1 MFDIKKQLSMLP
13 DSPGVYIMKDS
24 TGDIIYIGKA
34 KSLKNR
40 VRQYFGSHGKSSPK
54 VEAMVGNISEFEYI
68 MTDSELEALI
78 LECNL
83 IKKHR
88 PKYNIIFRDDKT
100 YPFIKVS
107 VNEDYPRV
115 LKVRSMR
122 EDGAK
127 YFGPYTSEGAVN
139 DVISLIRRIYPIRKC
154 KNDIKRMIQRG
165 ERPCINYDIG
175 KCTGPCRGIDAREQ
189 YMQMIDEIVTFLS
202 GRSETLIESIE
213 QQMQVA
219 AERLDFEKAAYFRDK
234 IGSLRILA
242 QRQKIVSKSSVDQD
256 FIAAYFYEGKA
267 CIQVFFVRE
276 GRIIG
281 REHFVV
287 EDVLEEQK
295 GEVFASF
302 IKHFYSYQGFIPSEI
317 LIESETGEDE
327 VLQSWLES
335 IKGRK
340 VHIKVPQKGEKREMI
355 EMVKKN
361 ARESAEKFS
370 NVSRLKDSQELLEEL
385 RSLLELEETP
395 NRIEAFDISNIQG
408 VDSVGSMVVFTRGRK
423 DSKEYRRFRI
433 KTVQGPDDYSSLYE
447 IVLRRLKKWSG
458 RPDLMLIDGGRG
470 QVGVVSRLL
479 LELGV
484 DIPVWGMY
492 KDDKHRTRGLV
503 SLEREIELKKSSQL
517 YRFICT
523 IQDEAHRFAI
533 DYHRSLRHGKL
544 KRSVLDD
551 IAGVGEK
558 RKLLL
563 ISHFRSV
570 ENIRNAKLEELK
582 AISGISAEVAERIY
596 MFFREEGKIDRR

>member
-1 MFDIKKQLSMLP
+1 MFDIKKQLSSLP
-13 DSPGVYIMKDS
+13 DSPGVYIMKDVE
-24 TGDIIYIGKA
+24 GHIIYIGKA

-107 VNEDYPRV
+107 VNEEYPRV

-122 EDGAK
+122 DDGAK

-165 ERPCINYDIG
+165 DRPCLNYDIG
-175 KCTGPCRGIDAREQ
+175 KCTGPCRGIDAKEQ
-189 YMQMIDEIVTFLS
+189 YMQMIDEIVMFLS
-202 GRSETLIESIE
+202 GKSEALIESIE
-213 QQMQVA
+213 EQMQA
-219 AERLDFEKAAYFRDK
+219 ASERLDFEKAAYFRDK
-234 IGSLRILA
+234 IGSIRILT

-256 FIAAYFYEGKA
+256 FIATYFYEGNA

-276 GRIIG
+276 GRIMG
-281 REHFVV
+281 REHFIV

-295 GEVFASF
+295 GEVLSSF
-302 IKHFYSYQGFIPSEI
+302 IKHFYSYQGFIPREI
-317 LIESETGEDE
+317 LLESETGEDE
-327 VLQSWLES
+327 VLESWLEG
-335 IKGRK
+335 IRGHK

-370 NVSRLKDSQELLEEL
+370 NISKLKDSSELLDDL
-385 RSLLELEETP
+385 KILLGLEKTP
-395 NRIEAFDISNIQG
+395 KRIEAFDISNIQG
-408 VDSVGSMVVFTRGRK
+408 VDSVGSMVVFTQGRK
-423 DSKEYRRFRI
+423 DAKEYRRFRI
-433 KTVQGPDDYSSLYE
+433 KTVQGADDYSSLYE
-447 IVLRRLKKWSG
+447 IVLRRLKKWSV
-458 RPDLMLIDGGRG
+458 RPELMLIDGGKG
-470 QVGVVSRLL
+470 QVGAVSRLL
-479 LELGV
+479 LELGE

-492 KDDKHRTRGLV
+492 KDDKHRTKGLV
-503 SLEREIELKKSSQL
+503 SLEREIELKRSSQL
-517 YRFICT
+517 YRFVCA

-533 DYHRSLRHGKL
+533 DYHRSLRHSKL
-544 KRSVLDD
+544 KKSVLDE

-563 ISHFRSV
+563 ISHFKSV
-570 ENIRNAKLEELK
+570 ENIRNASLEDLK
-582 AISGISAEVAERIY
+582 SVSGISPEVAERIY
-596 MFFREEGKIDRR
+596 MFFREGKKIGRG